1 MKTYNLQISPMLRV
15 MSFVGLGMLTF
26 VAPALILSSGGPVFI
41 LVPLLAVAAWNWWVV
56 LTIAY
61 RVVIRDDGTL
71 EWVALARRVTVLPEK
86 IRQISP
92 DNSHGIGFFAVK
104 HEEGKILFINQI
116 TGFHEVLVHIK
127 SHNPTVSLKGC

>member
-15 MSFVGLGMLTF
+15 MTFVGLGMLTF
-26 VAPALILSSGGPVFI
+26 GAPVVVLTSDAPPFF
-41 LVPLLAVAAWNWWVV
+41 LVPLLAVASWNWWVV

-61 RVVIRDDGTL
+61 RVVIHDDGTL
-71 EWVALARRVTVLPEK
+71 EWVALARRVKVLPEN

-92 DNSHGIGFFAVK
+92 DNSGGIGFFAVK
-104 HEEGKILFINQI
+104 HEEGKIRFINQI

-127 SHNPTVSLKGC
+127 SRNPMVSLKGC